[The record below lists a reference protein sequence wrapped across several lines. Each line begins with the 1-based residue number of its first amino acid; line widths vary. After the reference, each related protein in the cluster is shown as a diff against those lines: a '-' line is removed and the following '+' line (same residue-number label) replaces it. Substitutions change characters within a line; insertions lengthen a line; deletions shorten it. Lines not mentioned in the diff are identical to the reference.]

1 MNTQCPWLNKDW
13 ISHTQLMLD
22 SFRHCLGYELV
33 SRWNSCEFQAK
44 YLFQAPLVVVSH
56 DTQMDPILNYGNQAA
71 LDLWEM
77 NLKDLLV
84 TPSRKTA
91 EPVHRDEREQL
102 MERTRNKGYV
112 DDYHGMRISQ
122 TGRRFWIETA
132 IVWNLYTSCDH
143 YAGQAATFC
152 RWQYQDI

>member
-1 MNTQCPWLNKDW
+1 MNTQYPWLDKDW

-84 TPSRKTA
+84 TPSSKTA
-91 EPVHRDEREQL
+91 EPVHRDEREQFL
-102 MERTRNKGYV
+102 TEPRVAALAVNAGGDRGPLTV
-112 DDYHGMRISQ
+112 PI
-122 TGRRFWIETA
+122 RFF
-132 IVWNLYTSCDH
+132 LPLSMML
-143 YAGQAATFC
+143 
-152 RWQYQDI
+152 